1 MGVGNYVLVENING
15 TINVIFDS
23 KTGEI
28 LVFTSKEE
36 ADMKTKEYPNS
47 FAIPLLHLKFKE

>member
-15 TINVIFDS
+15 TINAISDS

-36 ADMKTKEYPNS
+36 AEIKTKEYPNS
-47 FAIPLLHLKFKE
+47 FVIPLSHLKIKK